1 MSTAWPGLPVNDL
14 PLAQICAAFGH
25 LLHRSGIPV
34 TPERSVR
41 FASAIELVQPTQLD
55 ELYWLARVTLMSDN
69 DQTEVFDRVF
79 QHVFHG
85 IFDFADFRRGSSE
98 PEPLSGLPAGER
110 SSGESKKS
118 GESESSP
125 RGTNATPGP
134 PISDHEDESDIS
146 VLAAMSAQE
155 RVNERDFSTL
165 TLDELALIRRLV
177 AQLPLLP
184 PLRTRPRTQ
193 RGRKGNQL
201 DLRATLRA
209 SHRTGGDPI
218 RLIKRSHIT
227 KPRRVVL
234 IADVSGSMEPY
245 ARIYLHL
252 MRGAV
257 QALGAEAFVF
267 ATHLTRL
274 TRPLATSQPNLAY
287 KKAADAATDWSGGTR
302 IGSSIKT
309 FIDDFG
315 RRGIARGAV
324 VVIVSDGWEIEDPK
338 ILATHMARLSRLSHH
353 IIWVNPRKAADS
365 YQPLVGGMAAAL
377 PYVDTFVS
385 GHSMNA
391 LNEVMTAIAGASER
405 RSHRYPTASLLKQ
418 QGLPSIGS

>member
-1 MSTAWPGLPVNDL
+1 MSKALPGSPVNDS

-41 FASAIELVQPTQLD
+41 FASVIELAQPTHID
-55 ELYWLARVTLMSDN
+55 DLYWLARVTLLSDIR
-69 DQTEVFDRVF
+69 QVESFDRIFQQVF
-79 QHVFHG
+79 RG
-85 IFDFADFRRGSSE
+85 IFDFADFRGELNDSA
-98 PEPLSGLPAGER
+98 PLSAVPAGEQSR
-110 SSGESKKS
+110 GEAEKS
-118 GESESSP
+118 GESESNP
-125 RGTNATPGP
+125 RGTSATPGAP
-134 PISDHEDESDIS
+134 SSDQEDESEIS
-146 VLAAMSAQE
+146 VLAAMSVQE

-165 TLDELALIRRLV
+165 TPDELALIRHLV
-177 AQLPLLP
+177 DQLPLVP
-184 PLRTRPRTQ
+184 PSRTRRRTQ
-193 RGRKGNQL
+193 RARKGNQL

-218 RLIKRSHIT
+218 RLIKRSRTT
-227 KPRRVVL
+227 KLRRVVL

-274 TRPLATSQPNLAY
+274 TRPLATSQPDVAY

-302 IGSSIKT
+302 IGPSIKT

-324 VVIVSDGWEIEDPK
+324 VVIVSDGWEIEDPE
-338 ILATHMARLSRLSHH
+338 ILTTHMARLSRLSHH
-353 IIWVNPRKAADS
+353 IIWVNPRKAVAS
-365 YQPLVGGMAAAL
+365 YRPLVGGMAAAL
-377 PYVDTFVS
+377 PHVDTFVS

-391 LNEVMTAIAGASER
+391 LNEVMAAIAGASER
-405 RSHRYPTASLLKQ
+405 RVDAC
-418 QGLPSIGS
+418 

>member
-1 MSTAWPGLPVNDL
+1 VSKALPGSPVNDS

-41 FASAIELVQPTQLD
+41 FASVIELAQPTHID
-55 ELYWLARVTLMSDN
+55 DLYWLARVTLLSDIR
-69 DQTEVFDRVF
+69 QVESFDRIFQQVF
-79 QHVFHG
+79 RG
-85 IFDFADFRRGSSE
+85 IFDFADFRGELNDSA
-98 PEPLSGLPAGER
+98 PLSAVPAGEQSR
-110 SSGESKKS
+110 GEAEKS
-118 GESESSP
+118 GESESNP
-125 RGTNATPGP
+125 RGTSATPGAP
-134 PISDHEDESDIS
+134 SSDQEDESEIS
-146 VLAAMSAQE
+146 VLAAMSVQE

-165 TLDELALIRRLV
+165 TPDELALIRHLV
-177 AQLPLLP
+177 DQLPLVP
-184 PLRTRPRTQ
+184 PSRTRRRTQ
-193 RGRKGNQL
+193 RARKGNQL

-218 RLIKRSHIT
+218 RLIKRSRTT
-227 KPRRVVL
+227 KLRRVVL

-274 TRPLATSQPNLAY
+274 TRPLATSQPDVAY

-302 IGSSIKT
+302 IGPSIKT

-324 VVIVSDGWEIEDPK
+324 VVIVSDGWEIEDPE
-338 ILATHMARLSRLSHH
+338 ILTTHMARLSRLSHH
-353 IIWVNPRKAADS
+353 IIWVNPRKAVAS
-365 YQPLVGGMAAAL
+365 YRPLVGGMAAAL
-377 PYVDTFVS
+377 PHVDTFVS

-391 LNEVMTAIAGASER
+391 LNEVMAAIAGASER
-405 RSHRYPTASLLKQ
+405 RVDAC
-418 QGLPSIGS
+418 

>member
-1 MSTAWPGLPVNDL
+1 MTTKNWLVSKALPGSPVNDS

-41 FASAIELVQPTQLD
+41 FASVIELAQPTHID
-55 ELYWLARVTLMSDN
+55 DLYWLARVTLLSDIR
-69 DQTEVFDRVF
+69 QVESFDRIFQQVF
-79 QHVFHG
+79 RG
-85 IFDFADFRRGSSE
+85 IFDFADFRGELNDSA
-98 PEPLSGLPAGER
+98 PLSAVPAGEQSR
-110 SSGESKKS
+110 GEAEKS
-118 GESESSP
+118 GESESNP
-125 RGTNATPGP
+125 RGTSATPGAP
-134 PISDHEDESDIS
+134 SSDQEDESEIS
-146 VLAAMSAQE
+146 VLAAMSVQE

-165 TLDELALIRRLV
+165 TPDELALIRHLV
-177 AQLPLLP
+177 DQLPLVP
-184 PLRTRPRTQ
+184 PSRTRRRTQ
-193 RGRKGNQL
+193 RARKGNQL

-218 RLIKRSHIT
+218 RLIKRSRTT
-227 KPRRVVL
+227 KLRRVVL

-274 TRPLATSQPNLAY
+274 TRPLATSQPDVAY

-302 IGSSIKT
+302 IGPSIKT

-324 VVIVSDGWEIEDPK
+324 VVIVSDGWEIEDPE
-338 ILATHMARLSRLSHH
+338 ILTTHMARLSRLSHH
-353 IIWVNPRKAADS
+353 IIWVNPRKAVAS
-365 YQPLVGGMAAAL
+365 YRPLVGGMAAAL
-377 PYVDTFVS
+377 PHVDTFVS

-391 LNEVMTAIAGASER
+391 LNEVMAAIAGASER
-405 RSHRYPTASLLKQ
+405 RVDAC
-418 QGLPSIGS
+418 

>member
-1 MSTAWPGLPVNDL
+1 VTTKNWLVSKAWPGSPVNDS

-25 LLHRSGIPV
+25 LLHRTGIPV

-41 FASAIELVQPTQLD
+41 FASVIELAQPTQID
-55 ELYWLARVTLMSDN
+55 ELYWLARVTLLSDIRGV
-69 DQTEVFDRVF
+69 EAFDRIFQQVF
-79 QHVFHG
+79 RG
-85 IFDFADFRRGSSE
+85 IFDFADFRGE
-98 PEPLSGLPAGER
+98 LNDPAPLSAVPAAEQSRGDA
-110 SSGESKKS
+110 KKS
-118 GESESSP
+118 GESESNP
-125 RGTNATPGP
+125 RGTSATPGA
-134 PISDHEDESDIS
+134 PISDQEDESEIS

-165 TLDELALIRRLV
+165 TPDELALIRHLV
-177 AQLPLLP
+177 DQLPLVP
-184 PLRTRPRTQ
+184 PSRTRRRTQ
-193 RGRKGNQL
+193 RARKGNLL

-218 RLIKRSHIT
+218 RLIKRSPTT

-274 TRPLATSQPNLAY
+274 TRPLATSQPDVAY

-324 VVIVSDGWEIEDPK
+324 VVIVSDGWEIEDPE

-353 IIWVNPRKAADS
+353 IIWVNPRKAVAS

-391 LNEVMTAIAGASER
+391 LNEVMGAIAGASER
-405 RSHRYPTASLLKQ
+405 RVVAC
-418 QGLPSIGS
+418 

>member
-1 MSTAWPGLPVNDL
+1 VTTKNWLVSKAWPGSPVNDS

-25 LLHRSGIPV
+25 LLHRTGIPV

-41 FASAIELVQPTQLD
+41 FASVIELAQPTQID
-55 ELYWLARVTLMSDN
+55 ELYWLARVTLLSDIRGV
-69 DQTEVFDRVF
+69 EAFDRIFQQVF
-79 QHVFHG
+79 RG
-85 IFDFADFRRGSSE
+85 IFDFADFRGE
-98 PEPLSGLPAGER
+98 LNDPAPLSAVPAAEQSRGDA
-110 SSGESKKS
+110 KKS
-118 GESESSP
+118 GESESNP
-125 RGTNATPGP
+125 RGTSATPGA
-134 PISDHEDESDIS
+134 PISDQENESEIS

-165 TLDELALIRRLV
+165 TPDELALIRHLV
-177 AQLPLLP
+177 DQLPLVP
-184 PLRTRPRTQ
+184 PSRTRRRTQ
-193 RGRKGNQL
+193 RARKGNLL

-209 SHRTGGDPI
+209 SRRTGGDPI
-218 RLIKRSHIT
+218 RLIKRSPTT

-274 TRPLATSQPNLAY
+274 TRPLATTQPDVAY
-287 KKAADAATDWSGGTR
+287 KKAAGAVTDWSGGTR

-324 VVIVSDGWEIEDPK
+324 VVIVSDGWEIEDPE

-353 IIWVNPRKAADS
+353 IIWVNPRKAVTS

-391 LNEVMTAIAGASER
+391 LNEVMAAIAGASER
-405 RSHRYPTASLLKQ
+405 RVDAC
-418 QGLPSIGS
+418 

>member
-1 MSTAWPGLPVNDL
+1 MNDSF
-14 PLAQICAAFGH
+14 LAQICAAFGH

-41 FASAIELVQPTQLD
+41 FASVIELAQPTELD
-55 ELYWLARVTLMSDN
+55 ELYWLARVTLLSDIR
-69 DQTEVFDRVF
+69 QVEAFDRVF
-79 QHVFHG
+79 QQVFRG
-85 IFDFADFRRGSSE
+85 IFDFADFRGDSNN
-98 PEPLSGLPAGER
+98 PAPLSATPAGER
-110 SSGESKKS
+110 SPGESKKS
-118 GESESSP
+118 GESESNP
-125 RGTNATPGP
+125 RGTSATPGAP
-134 PISDHEDESDIS
+134 SSDCEDESEAS

-155 RVNERDFSTL
+155 RVNERDFSAL
-165 TLDELALIRRLV
+165 TPDELALIRRLV
-177 AQLPLLP
+177 DQLPLVP
-184 PLRTRPRTQ
+184 PQRTRRRTK
-193 RGRKGNQL
+193 RARKGDQL
-201 DLRATLRA
+201 DIRATLRA
-209 SHRTGGDPI
+209 SHRTAGDPI
-218 RLIKRSHIT
+218 HLIKRSHTT

-274 TRPLATSQPNLAY
+274 TRPLATSQPDLAY
-287 KKAADAATDWSGGTR
+287 KKAAAAATDWSGGTR

-315 RRGIARGAV
+315 RRGLARGAV
-324 VVIVSDGWEIEDPK
+324 VVIVSDGWEIENPE
-338 ILATHMARLSRLSHH
+338 ILGVNMARLSRLCHH
-353 IIWVNPRKAADS
+353 IIWVNPRKAVDS

-391 LNEVMTAIAGASER
+391 LNEVMAAIAGASER
-405 RSHRYPTASLLKQ
+405 RVAAC
-418 QGLPSIGS
+418 

>member
-1 MSTAWPGLPVNDL
+1 VNDS

-25 LLHRSGIPV
+25 LLHRTGIPV

-41 FASAIELVQPTQLD
+41 FASVIELAQPTQID
-55 ELYWLARVTLMSDN
+55 ELYWLARVTLLSDIRGV
-69 DQTEVFDRVF
+69 EAFDRIFQQVF
-79 QHVFHG
+79 RG
-85 IFDFADFRRGSSE
+85 IFDFADFRGE
-98 PEPLSGLPAGER
+98 LNDPAPLSAVPAAEQSRGDA
-110 SSGESKKS
+110 KKS
-118 GESESSP
+118 GESESNP
-125 RGTNATPGP
+125 RGTSVTPGA
-134 PISDHEDESDIS
+134 PISDQKDESEIS
-146 VLAAMSAQE
+146 VLAAMSTQE

-165 TLDELALIRRLV
+165 TLDELALIRHLV
-177 AQLPLLP
+177 DQLPLVP
-184 PLRTRPRTQ
+184 PSRTRRRTQ
-193 RGRKGNQL
+193 RARKGNLL

-209 SHRTGGDPI
+209 SRRTGGDPI
-218 RLIKRSHIT
+218 RLIKRSPTT

-274 TRPLATSQPNLAY
+274 TRPLATTQPDLAY
-287 KKAADAATDWSGGTR
+287 KKAAEAATDWSGGTR

-324 VVIVSDGWEIEDPK
+324 VVIVSDGWEIEDPE

-353 IIWVNPRKAADS
+353 IIWVNPRKAVAS

-391 LNEVMTAIAGASER
+391 LNEVMGAIAGASER
-405 RSHRYPTASLLKQ
+405 RVVAC
-418 QGLPSIGS
+418 

>member
-1 MSTAWPGLPVNDL
+1 MSKALPGSPVNDS

-41 FASAIELVQPTQLD
+41 FASVIELAQPTHID
-55 ELYWLARVTLMSDN
+55 DLYWLARVTLLSDIR
-69 DQTEVFDRVF
+69 QVESFDRIFQQVF
-79 QHVFHG
+79 RG
-85 IFDFADFRRGSSE
+85 IFDFADFRGELNDSA
-98 PEPLSGLPAGER
+98 PLSAVPAGEQSR
-110 SSGESKKS
+110 GEAEKS
-118 GESESSP
+118 GESESNP
-125 RGTNATPGP
+125 RGTSATPGAP
-134 PISDHEDESDIS
+134 SSDQEDESEIS
-146 VLAAMSAQE
+146 VLAAMSVQE

-165 TLDELALIRRLV
+165 TPDELALIRHLV
-177 AQLPLLP
+177 DQLPLVP
-184 PLRTRPRTQ
+184 PSRTRRRTQ
-193 RGRKGNQL
+193 RARKGNQL

-218 RLIKRSHIT
+218 RLIKRSRTT
-227 KPRRVVL
+227 KLRRVVL

-274 TRPLATSQPNLAY
+274 TRPLATSQPDLAY

-302 IGSSIKT
+302 IGPSIKT

-324 VVIVSDGWEIEDPK
+324 VVIVSDGWEIEDPE
-338 ILATHMARLSRLSHH
+338 ILTTHMARLSRLSHH
-353 IIWVNPRKAADS
+353 IIWVNPRKAVAS
-365 YQPLVGGMAAAL
+365 YRPLVGGMAAAL
-377 PYVDTFVS
+377 PHVDTFVS

-391 LNEVMTAIAGASER
+391 LNEVMAAIAGASER
-405 RSHRYPTASLLKQ
+405 RVDAC
-418 QGLPSIGS
+418 

>member
-1 MSTAWPGLPVNDL
+1 MTTKNWLVSKAWPGSPVNDS

-41 FASAIELVQPTQLD
+41 FASVIELAQPTQLD
-55 ELYWLARVTLMSDN
+55 ELYWLARVTLLSDIRGV
-69 DQTEVFDRVF
+69 EAFDRVF
-79 QHVFHG
+79 QQVFRG
-85 IFDFADFRRGSSE
+85 IFDFADFRGELSE
-98 PEPLSGLPAGER
+98 PAPLSAVSAEEQSP
-110 SSGESKKS
+110 GESKKS

-125 RGTNATPGP
+125 RGTNATPGAP
-134 PISDHEDESDIS
+134 SSDHEDESEIS

-165 TLDELALIRRLV
+165 TPDELALIRRLV
-177 AQLPLLP
+177 DQLPLVP
-184 PLRTRPRTQ
+184 PLRTRRRTQ
-193 RGRKGNQL
+193 RARKGNQL

-218 RLIKRSHIT
+218 RLIKRSHTT

-274 TRPLATSQPNLAY
+274 TRPLATSQPDLAY

-324 VVIVSDGWEIEDPK
+324 VVIVSDGWEIEDPE

-353 IIWVNPRKAADS
+353 IIWVNPRKAVTS

-391 LNEVMTAIAGASER
+391 LNEVMGAIAGASER
-405 RSHRYPTASLLKQ
+405 RVAAC
-418 QGLPSIGS
+418 

>member
-1 MSTAWPGLPVNDL
+1 MTTKNWLVSKAWPGSPVNDS

-25 LLHRSGIPV
+25 LLHRSRIPV

-41 FASAIELVQPTQLD
+41 FASVIELAQPTQIA
-55 ELYWLARVTLMSDN
+55 ELYWLARVTLLSDIR
-69 DQTEVFDRVF
+69 QVEAFDRIFQQVF
-79 QHVFHG
+79 RG
-85 IFDFADFRRGSSE
+85 IFDFADFRGE
-98 PEPLSGLPAGER
+98 LNDPAPLSAVPAGEQSR
-110 SSGESKKS
+110 GEAKKS
-118 GESESSP
+118 GESESNP
-125 RGTNATPGP
+125 RGTSATPGAP
-134 PISDHEDESDIS
+134 SSDHEDESEIS
-146 VLAAMSAQE
+146 VLAAMSAKE
-155 RVNERDFSTL
+155 RVNGRDFSEL
-165 TLDELALIRRLV
+165 TPDELALIRRLV
-177 AQLPLLP
+177 DQLPLVP
-184 PLRTRPRTQ
+184 PLRTRRRTQ
-193 RGRKGNQL
+193 RARKGNQL

-209 SHRTGGDPI
+209 SRRTAGDPI
-218 RLIKRSHIT
+218 HLIKRSHTT

-257 QALGAEAFVF
+257 RALGAEAFVF

-274 TRPLATSQPNLAY
+274 TRPLATSQPDLAY

-315 RRGIARGAV
+315 RRGVARGAV
-324 VVIVSDGWEIEDPK
+324 VVIVSDGWEIEDPE

-353 IIWVNPRKAADS
+353 IIWVNPRKAVAS

-391 LNEVMTAIAGASER
+391 LNEVMAAIAGASER
-405 RSHRYPTASLLKQ
+405 RVDAC
-418 QGLPSIGS
+418 

>member
-1 MSTAWPGLPVNDL
+1 MNDS

-25 LLHRSGIPV
+25 LLHRAGIPV

-41 FASAIELVQPTQLD
+41 FANVIELAQPTHID
-55 ELYWLARVTLMSDN
+55 DLYWLARVTLLSDIR
-69 DQTEVFDRVF
+69 QVESFDRIFQQVF
-79 QHVFHG
+79 RG
-85 IFDFADFRRGSSE
+85 IFDFADFRGELNDSA
-98 PEPLSGLPAGER
+98 PLSAVPAGEQSR
-110 SSGESKKS
+110 GEAEKS
-118 GESESSP
+118 GESESNP
-125 RGTNATPGP
+125 RGTSATPGAP
-134 PISDHEDESDIS
+134 SSDQEDESEIS
-146 VLAAMSAQE
+146 VLAAMSVQE

-165 TLDELALIRRLV
+165 TPDELALIRHLV
-177 AQLPLLP
+177 DQLPLVP
-184 PLRTRPRTQ
+184 PSRTRRRTQ
-193 RGRKGNQL
+193 RARKGNQL

-218 RLIKRSHIT
+218 RLIKRSRTT
-227 KPRRVVL
+227 KLRRVVL

-274 TRPLATSQPNLAY
+274 TRPLATSQPDVAY

-302 IGSSIKT
+302 IGPSIKT

-324 VVIVSDGWEIEDPK
+324 VVIVSDGWEIEDPE
-338 ILATHMARLSRLSHH
+338 ILTTHMARLSRLSHH
-353 IIWVNPRKAADS
+353 IIWVNPRKAVAS
-365 YQPLVGGMAAAL
+365 YRPLVGGMAAAL
-377 PYVDTFVS
+377 PHVDTFVS

-391 LNEVMTAIAGASER
+391 LNEVMAAIAGASER
-405 RSHRYPTASLLKQ
+405 RVDAC
-418 QGLPSIGS
+418 